1 MQTGGKELTDMD
13 SSEPENLKPEEQ
25 KSSQTPEDM
34 KDESKGQSIV
44 TYTYTHTH
52 TQVKVNTNYKTR

>member
-13 SSEPENLKPEEQ
+13 SSEPDNLKPEEQ

-44 TYTYTHTH
+44 TYTQTH

>member
-1 MQTGGKELTDMD
+1 MTDMD
-13 SSEPENLKPEEQ
+13 SSEPDNLKPEEQ

-44 TYTYTHTH
+44 TYTQTH